1 MLDIAY
7 IREHPE
13 EVKRGAAKKRFQAD
27 IDGLLEVDR
36 QRRETQR
43 RVEDLRAEKNR
54 RSKEIPGL
62 AAEERQAAVAA
73 MRQVDK
79 ELKEM
84 EPELAR
90 LEKEFEALML
100 QVPNVPA
107 DDVPDGVDDKDNLEV
122 KRWGEPRKFD
132 FEPLDH
138 VALGEKLDIIDFAR
152 GSRVG
157 GSRSY
162 FLKNE
167 GALLETALLR
177 WAMDHLVKKGFV
189 PMNVPML
196 VKPEAMVGG
205 GFLPGGEDSVYTVDT
220 GQDLIGTAEVS
231 LVAYHAGEILDQ
243 AELPKHYAGF
253 SACFRREAGAAGKDT
268 RGLYR
273 VHQFYKIEQVII
285 CRNDVEESRRQHDF
299 LLSNSEELVQAL
311 GLPYRVVYVCG
322 GDLGR
327 PQVRKHDIETWMP
340 GRDGYGETHSCSTIH
355 EFQARRSM
363 IRYRDKEGKV
373 RYGHTLNNTAL
384 ASPRILIPILEN
396 YQQADGSVV
405 IPEALRPYMGGLEV
419 IRPKEARS

>member
-13 EVKRGAAKKRFQAD
+13 EVKRGAAKKRFEVD
-27 IDGLLEVDR
+27 IDRLLEVDR
-36 QRRETQR
+36 ARRETQR

-62 AAEERQAAVAA
+62 AAEERQAALTA
-73 MRQVDK
+73 MRQVDRD
-79 ELKEM
+79 LKGL

-107 DDVPDGVDDKDNLEV
+107 EDVPDGVDDQDNVEV
-122 KRWGEPRKFD
+122 RRWGEPRKFD

-138 VALGEKLDIIDFAR
+138 VALGERLDIIDFAR
-152 GSRVG
+152 GSKVG

-167 GALLETALLR
+167 GALLEMAVLR
-177 WAMDHLVKKGFV
+177 WAMDHLVRKGFV
-189 PMNVPML
+189 PMHVPML
-196 VKPEAMVGG
+196 VKPEAMIGG
-205 GFLPGGEDSVYTVDT
+205 GFLPGGEDSVYAVDT

-231 LVAYHAGEILDQ
+231 LVAYHAGEILDE

-273 VHQFYKIEQVII
+273 LHQFYKIEQVVIT
-285 CRNDVEESRRQHDF
+285 RNDVEESRREHDF
-299 LLSNSEELVQAL
+299 LLGNSEELVQAL

-340 GRDGYGETHSCSTIH
+340 SRGNYGETHSCSTIH

-363 IRYRDKEGKV
+363 IRYRDREGRV
-373 RYGHTLNNTAL
+373 RYCHTLNNTAL

-396 YQQADGSVV
+396 YQQADGSVI
-405 IPEALRPYMGGLEV
+405 IPEVLRPYMGGLEA
-419 IRPKEARS
+419 IRPRGAGT